1 MAKYG
6 FAGKKIKV
14 LDADT
19 DETLVEKIEGN
30 VFLTN
35 EPKKEKFNKGQGFV
49 KMFGKTAYVLCKRLP
64 SIEFKVAYSLAYF
77 VEFKTCALVMEKNGK
92 LHYMN
97 VKDIAEAMEMEYSG
111 TARVVRN
118 LIKKV
123 VIGQLEVGKYDN
135 QTTHKIYVVN
145 PYIYI
150 NGQNP
155 DEDTLR
161 VFFDN
166 TGWKE
171 FMSDVD

>member
-6 FAGKKIKV
+6 FEGKKLKII
-14 LDADT
+14 DT
-19 DETLVEKIEGN
+19 ETNKTLVEKIEGN
-30 VFLTN
+30 IFLTN
-35 EPKKEKFNKGQGFV
+35 ELKKEKFNKGQGFV
-49 KMFGKTAYVLCKRLP
+49 KMFGKTAYILGKCLP
-64 SIEFKVAYSLAYF
+64 SVEFKVAHSLAYF
-77 VEFKTCALVMEKNGK
+77 VEFKTCALVMEKNDK

-97 VKDIAEAMEMEYSG
+97 VKDIADAMEMEYSG

-118 LIKKV
+118 LIKKG

-171 FMSDVD
+171 FMADVD